1 MTLALTWLGWAFLL
15 VGGTFI
21 LIGGIGAIRFPDVY
35 TRLHAAGMTDT
46 VGAGSV
52 LLGLVLVSGWQ
63 LATVK
68 LLMILGFL
76 VFTSPVAS
84 HALAKAAQAGGV
96 KPKLYRDEEDAA

>member
-1 MTLALTWLGWAFLL
+1 MTLVLTWLGWAFML
-15 VGGTFI
+15 VGAMFI
-21 LIGGIGAIRFPDVY
+21 LIGGIGAMRFPDVY

-46 VGAGSV
+46 IGAGAV
-52 LLGLVLVSGWQ
+52 LLGLALISGWQ

-84 HALAKAAQAGGV
+84 HALAKAAQASDV
-96 KPKLYRDEEDAA
+96 RPKLFGEEEDAA

>member
-1 MTLALTWLGWAFLL
+1 MIAVLTWLGWALLL

-21 LIGGIGAIRFPDVY
+21 LIGGIGAMRFPDVY

-46 VGAGSV
+46 IGAGSV
-52 LLGLVLVSGWQ
+52 LLGLVLISGWQ

-84 HALAKAAQAGGV
+84 HALAKAAQASGV
-96 KPKLYRDEEDAA
+96 RPKLFRNKEHAA

>member
-1 MTLALTWLGWAFLL
+1 MTLVLTWLGWAFLL
-15 VGGTFI
+15 VGGMFI

-46 VGAGSV
+46 IGAGSV
-52 LLGLVLVSGWQ
+52 LLGLVLISGWQ

-84 HALAKAAQAGGV
+84 HALAKAAQASGV
-96 KPKLYRDEEDAA
+96 KPKLFREEEDAA